1 MTLNHLV
8 PRLPVAARK
17 QHDRE
22 TKLKSFHDRRIH
34 IDLGVLNVTPFL
46 AKGLSDKDR
55 TILRCDATAL
65 AEVLRKGV
73 YTAVDVLTAFIK
85 AAVAAQDMTN
95 CVTEICF
102 EDALERARELDEHM
116 EKTGQ
121 VVGPL
126 HGVPVSIKDH
136 IKVKGLD
143 TSTGYTAWAYNT
155 VAEEDALVVKILR
168 NAGAIIYVKTQNPQ
182 TLLSLET
189 NNNVFG
195 RTCNP
200 FNRCLTAGGSS
211 GGEGA
216 LIACG
221 GSPLGVGTDIG
232 GSIRVP
238 AGHCGLYGLKPSV
251 ARLPHSGLLGSHEG
265 MDAIIGCVGP
275 MATSARDLALF
286 CSVMLEAEP
295 WLQEPALLEMPWKEH
310 VARGHGLPERLSVAI
325 LYDDG
330 VVKPHPPI
338 LQALD
343 KYKQALEHAGHDV
356 IRWEPSDHQKG
367 WDLIVGECTLTC
379 MVKLYLLDGGAEYH
393 ETIQAGGEREVPQS
407 QWILDHARDRRPYT
421 PHEIFRLNVEREAFR
436 ANALAHWNAT
446 KYRTAT
452 GRPVDVVLC
461 PVAPTLAPPHDS
473 TSWWGYTSHWNLL
486 DLPAVVFPVGQYSAS
501 MWVPSDPSPPRGSVE
516 DFIARQWSPDTYD
529 NAPIS
534 LQLVG
539 RRHNEERLLAMLGV
553 IEKVIPPTDSVPL
566 LRRFSYGVNGHH
578 KCTDSD

>member
-8 PRLPVAARK
+8 PRLAVAARK
-17 QHDRE
+17 QDDRE
-22 TKLKSFHDRRIH
+22 TKLKHFRNWRVHVDH
-34 IDLGVLNVTPFL
+34 GVLNVIPFL
-46 AKGLSDKDR
+46 AKGFSDRDR
-55 TILRCDATAL
+55 AILRCDATAL
-65 AEVLRKGV
+65 AEVVRKGV

-85 AAVAAQDMTN
+85 AAVAAQDTTN
-95 CVTEICF
+95 CLTEICF

-116 EKTGQ
+116 EKTGN

-168 NAGAIIYVKTQNPQ
+168 DAGAIIYVKTQNPQ

-200 FNRCLTAGGSS
+200 FNRSLTAGGSS

-232 GSIRVP
+232 GSVRVP
-238 AGHCGLYGLKPSV
+238 AAHCGLYGLKGSV
-251 ARLPHSGLLGSHEG
+251 ARLPHSGLLGSYDG
-265 MDAIIGCVGP
+265 LDAIIGCVGP

-295 WLQEPALLEMPWKEH
+295 WLREPPLLEMPWKEN
-310 VARGHGLPERLSVAI
+310 VARGHGLPERLSIAI

-330 VVKPHPPI
+330 VVRPHPPI

-343 KYKQALEHAGHDV
+343 MYKQALENAGHEV
-356 IRWEPSDHQKG
+356 IKWDPLDHQKG
-367 WDLIVGECTLTC
+367 WDLI
-379 MVKLYLLDGGAEYH
+379 VKLYLLDGGAEYH
-393 ETIQAGGEREVPQS
+393 ETIQAGGEWEVPQS
-407 QWILDHARDRRPYT
+407 KWILDHARGRRPYT
-421 PHEIFRLNVEREAFR
+421 PHEILRLNVEREAFR

-446 KYRTAT
+446 KHRTAT
-452 GRPVDVVLC
+452 GRPVDAILC

-486 DLPAVVFPVGQYSAS
+486 DLPAVVFPVGQYSAP
-501 MWVPSDPSPPRGSVE
+501 MWVPADLSPPRNAME
-516 DFIARQWSPDTYD
+516 DFITRQWSPDTYD
-529 NAPIS
+529 HAPIS

-539 RRHNEERLLAMLGV
+539 RRLNEERLLAILGV
-553 IEKVIPPTDSVPL
+553 IENVMPPADSVPFS
-566 LRRFSYGVNGHH
+566 RRFSHGTNGHY
-578 KCTDSD
+578 KATDG